1 MDGRGRLAQ
10 PLNRT
15 GKARNTSS
23 SAVAASTTRR
33 IARRASPR
41 GSRLAARIPW
51 LGKIERY
58 VARKGHIIAK
68 LRINRGGGV
77 AASAFIVLAAVS
89 YGIIAGG
96 HIDPVTKAVRDVGD
110 GIGRT
115 FGFRIATIGFSG
127 NKHLNRE
134 EILARAG
141 VTGMSSLL
149 FFDVTAART
158 RLMNDP
164 RIADATLLKLYP
176 DRLQITIV
184 ERQPYA
190 LWQVNRQVSLV
201 AEDGAVLAP
210 YVAKEYLDLP
220 MFVGRGAE
228 KRGKELMAVLDRF
241 PEIRANLRASILVAE
256 RRWNLR
262 LKNGLDVKL
271 PETDMESALTLLS
284 SLEREK
290 KILSRDIVSIDLR
303 QPDRVAVQLSE
314 AAAAARDAALKEKAK
329 QKKGGSA

>member
-15 GKARNTSS
+15 GKTRDKSG
-23 SAVAASTTRR
+23 SAVAASPTRR
-33 IARRASPR
+33 VGRRASSR
-41 GSRLAARIPW
+41 GSRLAARVPW

-58 VARKGHIIAK
+58 VARKGHIFAK

-89 YGIIAGG
+89 YGIVTGG
-96 HIDPVTKAVRDVGD
+96 HIDPVTNTIRDMRDGVG
-110 GIGRT
+110 RA

-149 FFDVTAART
+149 FFDVTAARA
-158 RLMNDP
+158 RLMSDP

-176 DRLQITIV
+176 DHLQISIV

-190 LWQVNRQVSLV
+190 LWQINRQVSLV
-201 AEDGAVLAP
+201 AEDGSVLAP
-210 YVAKEYLDLP
+210 YVSKEYLGLP

-228 KRGKELMAVLDRF
+228 KRGKELMAIIDRF
-241 PEIRANLRASILVAE
+241 PEIRDNLRASIFVAE

-271 PETDMESALTLLS
+271 PEADVESALALLS

-303 QPDRVAVQLSE
+303 QADRVAVQLSE

>member
-1 MDGRGRLAQ
+1 M
-10 PLNRT
+10 
-15 GKARNTSS
+15 
-23 SAVAASTTRR
+23 
-33 IARRASPR
+33 
-41 GSRLAARIPW
+41 PW

-58 VARKGHIIAK
+58 VARKGHIFDR
-68 LRINRGGGV
+68 LRINRGGGIV
-77 AASAFIVLAAVS
+77 ASAFIVLAAIS
-89 YGIIAGG
+89 YGIVAGG
-96 HIDPVTKAVRDVGD
+96 HIDPVTNAVKDVRDGL
-110 GIGRT
+110 GRA
-115 FGFRIATIGFSG
+115 FGFRIATIGFTG
-127 NKHLNRE
+127 NKHLNRD

-149 FFDVTAART
+149 FFDVTAARA
-158 RLMNDP
+158 RLMSDP

-176 DRLQITIV
+176 DRLQISIV

-190 LWQVNRQVSLV
+190 LWQINRQVSLV

-210 YVAKEYLDLP
+210 YVSKEYLDLP

-228 KRGKELMAVLDRF
+228 KRGKELMAIIDRF
-241 PEIRANLRASILVAE
+241 PEIRANLRASIFVAE

-271 PETDMESALTLLS
+271 PEADVERALALLS

-303 QPDRVAVQLSE
+303 QADRVAVQLSE
-314 AAAAARDAALKEKAK
+314 AAVAARDAVLKEKAK

>member
-1 MDGRGRLAQ
+1 MR
-10 PLNRT
+10 
-15 GKARNTSS
+15 
-23 SAVAASTTRR
+23 
-33 IARRASPR
+33 
-41 GSRLAARIPW
+41 
-51 LGKIERY
+51 
-58 VARKGHIIAK
+58 RKG
-68 LRINRGGGV
+68 
-77 AASAFIVLAAVS
+77 
-89 YGIIAGG
+89 
-96 HIDPVTKAVRDVGD
+96 VG
-110 GIGRT
+110 RA

-149 FFDVTAART
+149 FFDVTAARA
-158 RLMNDP
+158 RLMSDP

-176 DRLQITIV
+176 DHLQISIV

-190 LWQVNRQVSLV
+190 LWQINRQVSLV
-201 AEDGAVLAP
+201 AEDGSVLAP
-210 YVAKEYLDLP
+210 YVSKEYLGLP

-228 KRGKELMAVLDRF
+228 KRGKELMAIIDRF
-241 PEIRANLRASILVAE
+241 PEIRDNLRASIFVAE

-271 PETDMESALTLLS
+271 PEADVESALALLS

-303 QPDRVAVQLSE
+303 QADRVAVQLSE

>member
-10 PLNRT
+10 PLKVREKS
-15 GKARNTSS
+15 G
-23 SAVAASTTRR
+23 SAVAASPKRR
-33 IARRASPR
+33 TGRRASAR
-41 GSRLAARIPW
+41 GSRLAVLVPW
-51 LGKIERY
+51 VGKVERFI
-58 VARKGHIIAK
+58 ARKGHLIAK

-89 YGIIAGG
+89 YGIVTGG
-96 HIDPVTKAVRDVGD
+96 HIDPVTIAIRDVRDTL
-110 GIGRT
+110 GRT

-134 EILARAG
+134 EILSRAG

-149 FFDVTAART
+149 FFDVTAARA
-158 RLMNDP
+158 RLMSDP
-164 RIADATLLKLYP
+164 RVADATLLKLYP
-176 DRLQITIV
+176 DRLQISVV
-184 ERQPYA
+184 ERQPFA
-190 LWQVNRQVSLV
+190 LWQINRQINVV

-210 YVAKEYLDLP
+210 YVSKEYLGLP
-220 MFVGRGAE
+220 MFVGKGAE
-228 KRGKELMAVLDRF
+228 KRGKELLALLDRY
-241 PEIRANLRASILVAE
+241 PGIRDNLRASILVAE

-271 PETDMESALTLLS
+271 PEADVERALAQLA
-284 SLEREK
+284 SLDREK

-303 QPDRVAVQLSE
+303 QSDRVAVQLSE
-314 AAAAARDAALKEKAK
+314 AAAAARDVAIRERAK

>member
-15 GKARNTSS
+15 GKSREKSS
-23 SAVAASTTRR
+23 SAVVASTTGRVG
-33 IARRASPR
+33 RRASSR
-41 GSRLAARIPW
+41 GSRFAARVPW

-58 VARKGHIIAK
+58 VARKRHIIAK

-77 AASAFIVLAAVS
+77 AASAFIMLAAVS
-89 YGIIAGG
+89 YGIVTGG
-96 HIDPVTKAVRDVGD
+96 HIDPVTNTIRDVRDGVG
-110 GIGRT
+110 RA
-115 FGFRIATIGFSG
+115 FGFRIATIGFTG

-134 EILARAG
+134 EILSRAG

-149 FFDVTAART
+149 FFDVTDARE
-158 RLMNDP
+158 RLMSDP
-164 RIADATLLKLYP
+164 RVADATLLKLYP
-176 DRLQITIV
+176 DRLQISIV

-190 LWQVNRQVSLV
+190 LWQINRQVSLV
-201 AEDGAVLAP
+201 ADDGAVLAP
-210 YVAKEYLDLP
+210 YVAKEYLGLP
-220 MFVGRGAE
+220 MFVGKGAE
-228 KRGKELMAVLDRF
+228 KRGKELMAIVDRF
-241 PEIRANLRASILVAE
+241 PEIRDNLRASILVAE

-271 PETDMESALTLLS
+271 PESGVESALALLS
-284 SLEREK
+284 SLDREK

-303 QPDRVAVQLSE
+303 EPDRVAVQLSE
-314 AAAAARDAALKEKAK
+314 AAAAARDAVLKEKAK

>member
-1 MDGRGRLAQ
+1 M
-10 PLNRT
+10 
-15 GKARNTSS
+15 
-23 SAVAASTTRR
+23 
-33 IARRASPR
+33 IARRASSR
-41 GSRLAARIPW
+41 GSRFAARVPW

-58 VARKGHIIAK
+58 VARKGYIIAK

-89 YGIIAGG
+89 YGIVTGG
-96 HIDPVTKAVRDVGD
+96 HIDPVTTAVRDVRD
-110 GIGRT
+110 GVGRA

-141 VTGMSSLL
+141 ITGTSSLL
-149 FFDVTAART
+149 FFDVTAARA
-158 RLMNDP
+158 RLMSDP
-164 RIADATLLKLYP
+164 RVADATLLKLYP
-176 DRLQITIV
+176 DRLQISIV
-184 ERQPYA
+184 ERQPFA
-190 LWQVNRQVSLV
+190 LWQIDRQVSLV

-210 YVAKEYLDLP
+210 YVSKEYLDLP
-220 MFVGRGAE
+220 MFVGR
-228 KRGKELMAVLDRF
+228 VLKSAARNCWRCIDRF
-241 PEIRANLRASILVAE
+241 PEIRDNLRASILVAE

-271 PETDMESALTLLS
+271 PEADVEHALGAARRRSTARRKSCRAIS
-284 SLEREK
+284 SR
-290 KILSRDIVSIDLR
+290 SICAR
-303 QPDRVAVQLSE
+303 RPVAVQLSD